1 MCGEQ
6 KAEIPLFTFIA
17 CRHLGLSSPL
27 EICWQI
33 KPVTFINEIH
43 QRLNI
48 IFAQYL
54 KQAFYFAALWYSIKS
69 IWILQEY
76 VKCYV
81 SNYSQLSKKYKIRV
95 NGENSKLSTA
105 ELITYSNHQDK
116 NSILVG
122 CKHKQNGKYKGAAK
136 KPNYKSTRPG
146 REVMTCVGRLLNGVS
161 QRY

>member
-54 KQAFYFAALWYSIKS
+54 KQVFYFSCKFQIDLMEY
-69 IWILQEY
+69 QCTENEY
-76 VKCYV
+76 V
-81 SNYSQLSKKYKIRV
+81 SK
-95 NGENSKLSTA
+95 
-105 ELITYSNHQDK
+105 D
-116 NSILVG
+116 
-122 CKHKQNGKYKGAAK
+122 
-136 KPNYKSTRPG
+136 PN
-146 REVMTCVGRLLNGVS
+146 
-161 QRY
+161 